1 MTVSYPSIVKHE
13 VYKGRSISL
22 CRKMRFID
30 FSCMMAIHTLT
41 NIYTVVQYH
50 DATLCEPSMQMACS
64 DFMGYACCHSK
75 WDLHVGCTH
84 ENDPDASIVLVP
96 C

>member
-1 MTVSYPSIVKHE
+1 MQVNF
-13 VYKGRSISL
+13 L

-30 FSCMMAIHTLT
+30 FSCMWAIHTLT

-64 DFMGYACCHSK
+64 DFIGYACCHSK

-84 ENDPDASIVLVP
+84 EMIQMQVLSWFLVKKL
-96 C
+96 